1 MSNKNFAVLNS
12 LNLINK
18 KLGDSYEENGF
29 NPFSDN
35 FALSVEGVAKLLE
48 INIQKKYIESPKF
61 FQESEKALTERFKL
75 ARARTEDLL
84 AKFQEILNK
93 GNASPKM
100 IEELIYLKIC
110 KELLK
115 TVNLKKLNYEE
126 LLEVIQT
133 IYALSS
139 EYTVIFKTVFDKDF
153 DVQLALTD
161 FVRLCKITKTKKEI
175 QEQKDLKSIVHNQY
189 AQKTLFEQPKRP
201 KIKERE
207 MEK

>member
-35 FALSVEGVAKLLE
+35 FGLSVEGVAKLLE

-75 ARARTEDLL
+75 AKARTEDLC

-100 IEELIYLKIC
+100 LEELIKS
-110 KELLK
+110 
-115 TVNLKKLNYEE
+115 VNLKKLN
-126 LLEVIQT
+126 
-133 IYALSS
+133 
-139 EYTVIFKTVFDKDF
+139 
-153 DVQLALTD
+153 
-161 FVRLCKITKTKKEI
+161 
-175 QEQKDLKSIVHNQY
+175 
-189 AQKTLFEQPKRP
+189 
-201 KIKERE
+201 
-207 MEK
+207 